1 MNKEITL
8 AKAAFWSLICGIAI
22 ITNPNTEAA
31 HAAGMAVTAPKQP
44 CIVRISD
51 FKLDNTGMSYPMAIL
66 KMALGKTEK
75 EYGPCQIEMRPTGS
89 HSRLLKQ
96 VADGNIDVAWFVST
110 AERENSLQPIFIPIF
125 QGLHGYKVMI
135 IRKGEEEK
143 FANIRDLEGLRKL
156 TAGQAVDWQSTDIL
170 KANQLPVDTS
180 GSYDQLFTMLAA
192 KRFDYFPRA
201 FHEPVNELEQK
212 SNLSLTIEPHLL
224 LHYVAPDYFFVS
236 RTNKALAE
244 RIRLGFLR
252 GIADGTRDRIRESIL
267 KLSDLIRTIQPSK
280 RYVIELENPTLL
292 KSIPIKQ
299 KDYWIDLQTA
309 PN

>member
-1 MNKEITL
+1 
-8 AKAAFWSLICGIAI
+8 
-22 ITNPNTEAA
+22 
-31 HAAGMAVTAPKQP
+31 
-44 CIVRISD
+44 
-51 FKLDNTGMSYPMAIL
+51 MAIL
-66 KMALGKTEK
+66 RMALEKTEK
-75 EYGPCQIEMRPTGS
+75 EFGPCQIEMRPTGS

-125 QGLHGYKVMI
+125 QGLHGYKVLI

-143 FANIRDLEGLRKL
+143 FANIRNLEGLRKL

-180 GSYDQLFTMLAA
+180 GSYDQLFSMLAA

-201 FHEPVNELEQK
+201 FHEPINELQQK
-212 SNLSLTIEPHLL
+212 SKLPLTIEPHLL
-224 LHYVAPDYFFVS
+224 LHYVVPDYFFVS

-252 GIADGTRDRIRESIL
+252 GIADGSRDRIRESIL
-267 KLSDLIRTIQPSK
+267 KLSDLIRTLKPSK
-280 RYVIELENPTLL
+280 RHLIELENPTLFN
-292 KSIPIKQ
+292 SAAIKQ